1 MTPRPRLSQ
10 LFENAKVCLGF
21 FCHGGVCSSS
31 RPPVGASSPASWLKI
46 PTACQL
52 FLPTTTNLSTDPLL
66 LPPLTGRKASV
77 YFWCQRSIRA
87 KELHSVAKL
96 FFSWSVREGRLV
108 GLWAWSAGRPWPAA
122 VMQWCCH
129 PVALQRLERT
139 PTSTGEGH
147 ANPTSQLL
155 HLSKRLR
162 SESLVNVRTLPPLV
176 VNS

>member
-1 MTPRPRLSQ
+1 MTPRPRVYR
-10 LFENAKVCLGF
+10 NCLKTRKSASVF
-21 FCHGGVCSSS
+21 FATAVSAVVAA
-31 RPPVGASSPASWLKI
+31 PPVGAGGPASWLKI
-46 PTACQL
+46 PPPCQL

-66 LPPLTGRKASV
+66 PPLDRKEGQCD
-77 YFWCQRSIRA
+77 FWCQRSIRA

-108 GLWAWSAGRPWPAA
+108 GLWACSAARPWPAA

-147 ANPTSQLL
+147 ANSTSQLL
-155 HLSKRLR
+155 HLSKRFR
-162 SESLVNVRTLPPLV
+162 SESLVNVCTLPPRV

>member
-31 RPPVGASSPASWLKI
+31 RPPSWCRQS
-46 PTACQL
+46 CQL
-52 FLPTTTNLSTDPLL
+52 AEDPPSLPTILANHPPTSQQTLSSSL
-66 LPPLTGRKASV
+66 PLTGRKASV

-122 VMQWCCH
+122 VMQWCCY

-155 HLSKRLR
+155 HLSERLR
-162 SESLVNVRTLPPLV
+162 SESLVNVPT
-176 VNS
+176 SCCQ